1 MLGLLAAILCSLGC
15 AGCARRIFP
24 SLRLMHPS
32 LGFGLAGLL
41 GLGLLGAATLPLGL
55 PEGGFRIGIGL
66 PIVVTIVGLIFLA
79 QDRSWLPKSKP
90 EGAEL
95 LALLALGLGGLFVL
109 TGVLA
114 PSTSIDWDSLAYHL
128 AVPKLWNQAGKY
140 EFISF
145 IHHSNFPFAIDNLF
159 IWGLQFGGEAGAKAF
174 SFCLFVFGAF
184 AIFGIASD
192 FYGRA
197 AGWWAAVTFSTM
209 PVVLW
214 LAGTAYIDVANG
226 TFAGL
231 GILLAARACTAVS
244 AKPYAVAAAWTL
256 GFAAGSK
263 YTGIQTI
270 LVVGLCILG
279 FSVAKRTWRKELIL
293 IPILAAVIASPW
305 YIRNIV
311 QTGNPVYPF
320 FYSVLGGKNWSP
332 FAATIYSNEQQT
344 FGAGRELPTQ
354 DQPNYTAN
362 ALEPSRFPHA
372 VLGLAYQS
380 GRYINPAPIQGLG
393 FIWGSLGILGLL
405 GGLLRLSS
413 GKLSAEEKFALAAVG
428 LSLAMWFFLSQQSR
442 YIIALSV
449 PLCVIGAG
457 VIVRGAIGRILAG
470 VAVLQTAYGLYL
482 VSGQLVQ
489 DRIPV
494 LTGQISPDEY
504 RAARIPFFTPAQ
516 ELNKL
521 PAGSKVALYD
531 EVFGYLL
538 DIPYFWANPG
548 HTTELGY
555 DKMTSGEE
563 LIENLQKLNITHVYM
578 DLGPIRRDNPGL
590 FEQWTRAAGLAQPAA
605 PFPPEVRRQLLNDEG
620 SRWRVFLAD
629 SIAKGQLRL
638 TWSKGTRLIFEIA
651 R

>member
-15 AGCARRIFP
+15 AGCAQRLFP
-24 SLRLMHPS
+24 SLRSLHPS
-32 LGFGLAGLL
+32 LSFGLAGLL
-41 GLGLLGAATLPLGL
+41 GLGLLGFATLPIGL
-55 PEGGFRIGIGL
+55 LPNGLRWGVGL
-66 PIVVTIVGLIFLA
+66 PILATVLGFAFLW
-79 QDRSWLPKSKP
+79 QDRKQLSLVKP
-90 EGAEL
+90 EGPEL
-95 LALLALGLGGLFVL
+95 LAILALVLGGMFVL

-128 AVPKLWNQAGKY
+128 AVPKLWIQAGQF

-145 IHHSNFPFAIDNLF
+145 IHHSNFPFAVDNLF
-159 IWGLQFGGEAGAKAF
+159 IWGLQFGGEAGAKAL

-184 AIFGIASD
+184 AIFGIAGD

-231 GILLAARACTAVS
+231 GTLLAARACTAEN

-293 IPILAAVIASPW
+293 IPILAAAIASPW
-305 YIRNIV
+305 YIRNAV

-332 FAATIYSNEQQT
+332 FAAAIYSNEQQT
-344 FGAGRELPTQ
+344 FGAGRELPSPE
-354 DQPNYTAN
+354 QPNYTAN
-362 ALEPSRFPHA
+362 SLEPARFPHA

-380 GRYINPAPIQGLG
+380 GRYINPAPILGLG
-393 FIWGSLGILGLL
+393 FIWGSLGIFGLL

-413 GKLSAEEKFALAAVG
+413 GKLSAEEKFALSAVG

-457 VIVRGAIGRILAG
+457 VIVRTTVGRVLAG
-470 VAVLQTAYGLYL
+470 VAVLQTAYGLFL

-494 LTGQISPDEY
+494 LIGQISPDEY
-504 RAARIPFFTPAQ
+504 RAARVPFFNPAQ

-538 DIPYFWANPG
+538 EIPYFWANPG

-555 DKMTSGEE
+555 EKMTTGDE
-563 LIENLQKLNITHVYM
+563 LIANLQKLKITHVYM

-590 FEQWTRAAGLAQPAA
+590 FEQWTQAAGLAPTPA
-605 PFPPEVRRQLLNDEG
+605 PFPSEVRSQLMNDEG